1 MFQKEVRR
9 IKMSV
14 SDSSTINVMLGAPP
28 TILCTLCK
36 MSPSQVA
43 EWFYDQKGRKAYLSM
58 LRICC
63 AVAWNGQLVSSFS
76 RYASGTA

>member
-9 IKMSV
+9 IRMSV
-14 SDSSTINVMLGAPP
+14 RDSSTINVMLGATP

-43 EWFYDQKGRKAYLSM
+43 EWLYDQKGRKAYLSM
-58 LRICC
+58 PDMLCFGLERSTCL
-63 AVAWNGQLVSSFS
+63 QLQ
-76 RYASGTA
+76 